1 MSRSPQLTKQRHSP
15 HAGSLLLGPRS
26 PSPTTLPRSSPE
38 TGNGPPCQI
47 PALCKNAKTANQSM
61 LCIGC
66 FWLGKMNG
74 FDMIRVKKDGLASRL
89 DQLYNM
95 TVYFFEEP
103 GFEGGF
109 TQIEHDQ
116 TILEFFKLLFQVP
129 R

>member
-1 MSRSPQLTKQRHSP
+1 
-15 HAGSLLLGPRS
+15 
-26 PSPTTLPRSSPE
+26 
-38 TGNGPPCQI
+38 
-47 PALCKNAKTANQSM
+47 
-61 LCIGC
+61 
-66 FWLGKMNG
+66 
-74 FDMIRVKKDGLASRL
+74 MIRVKKDGLASRL

-103 GFEGGF
+103 GFEGRF

>member
-1 MSRSPQLTKQRHSP
+1 MQKQP
-15 HAGSLLLGPRS
+15 M
-26 PSPTTLPRSSPE
+26 
-38 TGNGPPCQI
+38 
-47 PALCKNAKTANQSM
+47 QSM
-61 LCIGC
+61 LCTGC
-66 FWLGKMNG
+66 FWLGEMNG
-74 FDMIRVKKDGLASRL
+74 FDMIRVKKDGLASGL

-103 GFEGGF
+103 GFEGRF

>member
-1 MSRSPQLTKQRHSP
+1 MSRSPQLTKQSHSP
-15 HAGSLLLGPRS
+15 HAGSLLLAPRFLF
-26 PSPTTLPRSSPE
+26 PATLPRSSSE
-38 TGNGPPCQI
+38 TGNGPP
-47 PALCKNAKTANQSM
+47 AEFRRYAKTANQSM

-103 GFEGGF
+103 GFEGRF